1 MRSQVLGRPCPA
13 GVSAAARRG
22 ALLPPPAGFTA
33 MPMHLPPAL
42 RGGFAR
48 PPAPGGSGARKKS
61 QSLKACKIHDEACSD
76 GGSGVGLPR
85 DLIGTRAVFRQSE
98 LSSGFRRGKGKEEAD
113 ERVNGTEGSTKGRRE
128 RSPWH
133 CEYTKQNELV

>member
-1 MRSQVLGRPCPA
+1 MS
-13 GVSAAARRG
+13 
-22 ALLPPPAGFTA
+22 
-33 MPMHLPPAL
+33 
-42 RGGFAR
+42 
-48 PPAPGGSGARKKS
+48 
-61 QSLKACKIHDEACSD
+61 
-76 GGSGVGLPR
+76 LPR
-85 DLIGTRAVFRQSE
+85 DLLIGTRAVFRQSE

>member
-1 MRSQVLGRPCPA
+1 M
-13 GVSAAARRG
+13 
-22 ALLPPPAGFTA
+22 
-33 MPMHLPPAL
+33 
-42 RGGFAR
+42 
-48 PPAPGGSGARKKS
+48 
-61 QSLKACKIHDEACSD
+61 SLQ
-76 GGSGVGLPR
+76 R

-98 LSSGFRRGKGKEEAD
+98 LISGFRRGKGKEEAD